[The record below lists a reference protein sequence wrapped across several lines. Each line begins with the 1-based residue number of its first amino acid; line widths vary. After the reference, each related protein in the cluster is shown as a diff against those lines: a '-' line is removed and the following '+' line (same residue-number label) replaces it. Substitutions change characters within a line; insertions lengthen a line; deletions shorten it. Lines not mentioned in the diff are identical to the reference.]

1 VVTADGAVVED
12 TRDWYAQDSAGNLWY
27 LGEETAEYE
36 NGEVVSTEGSWEAGV
51 DGAQPGIAVP
61 AEPAPGMD
69 YRQEYLHGEAED
81 EAVVLSVSEPVEAPS
96 GTHTGALLTR
106 DTTPL
111 EPEIAELK
119 FYARGVGP
127 VLVLQAS
134 GGASREALVET
145 TRGT

>member
-1 VVTADGAVVED
+1 
-12 TRDWYAQDSAGNLWY
+12 
-27 LGEETAEYE
+27 
-36 NGEVVSTEGSWEAGV
+36 
-51 DGAQPGIAVP
+51 
-61 AEPAPGMD
+61 MD
-69 YRQEYLHGEAED
+69 YRQEYLDGEAED
-81 EAVVLSVSEPVEAPS
+81 EAVVLSVSEPVEAPT

-127 VLVLQAS
+127 VLVLQSS

-145 TRGT
+145 TRGRLTVSAARRRGCRGRGGRRGSASARGGTRRADPPRCRWRRRRPA